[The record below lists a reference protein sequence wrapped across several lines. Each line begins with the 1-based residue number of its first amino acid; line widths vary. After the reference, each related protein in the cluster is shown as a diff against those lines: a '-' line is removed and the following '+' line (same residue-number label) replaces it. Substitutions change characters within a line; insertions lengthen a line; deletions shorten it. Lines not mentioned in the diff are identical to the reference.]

1 MICMAPGTLP
11 ISGFII
17 ALNEADRI
25 ALTIRSLKKLVDEV
39 IVVDSGS
46 TDGTQQAAEAEGAK
60 VFFHAWQGYGPQ
72 KRFAEEQCRNTWL
85 LNLDADEMLSDGL
98 AEEIR
103 AVFAGNPETH
113 TGYTVKVYNM
123 LAGETKIPPYT
134 QMNTCLRLYNK
145 NFARFSDSTVHDS
158 VIVQKGTVGAL
169 DAPVYHPSFRSIA
182 HAIDKL
188 NRYSTMQA
196 QDMLNKGQSVS
207 VWRLILEFKGS
218 FIKAYFFRKYIFRG
232 ARGFSYAMVYAFMRF
247 ARLAKLH
254 EMQQMKDKK
263 P

>member
-1 MICMAPGTLP
+1 MTLQPLP
-11 ISGFII
+11 ISAFII

-25 ALTIRSLKKLVDEV
+25 ALTIRSLKQVADEV

-46 TDGTQQAAEAEGAK
+46 IDGTQQVAETHGAK
-60 VFFHAWQGYGPQ
+60 VFYHPWQGYGLQ
-72 KRFAEEQCRNTWL
+72 KRFAEEQCKHTWL
-85 LNLDADEMLSDGL
+85 LNLDADEILSDEL
-98 AEEIR
+98 ADEIR
-103 AVFAGNPETH
+103 TVFKGNPEEH
-113 TGYTVKVYNM
+113 TGYTMRIYNM

-145 NFARFSDSTVHDS
+145 NFARFSDSPVHDS
-158 VIVQKGTVGAL
+158 VIVGSGTVAAL
-169 DAPVYHPSFRSIA
+169 KSPVYHPSFRSLD
-182 HAIDKL
+182 HAVDKL

-196 QDMLNKGQSVS
+196 QDLMTRGKTISFV
-207 VWRLILEFKGS
+207 RLLVEFPAA

-232 ARGFSYAMVYAFMRF
+232 ARGFSYAMLYAFMRF

-254 EMQQMKDKK
+254 EMHQMKDKK

>member
-1 MICMAPGTLP
+1 MAAGILP

-25 ALTIRSLKKLVDEV
+25 ALTIRSLKQVVDEV

-46 TDGTQQAAEAEGAK
+46 TDGTQQVAEAEGAK
-60 VFFHAWQGYGPQ
+60 VYFHAWQGYGLQ
-72 KRFAEEQCRNTWL
+72 KRFAEDQCKNAWL
-85 LNLDADEMLSDGL
+85 LNLDADEILSDAL
-98 AEEIR
+98 AEEICG
-103 AVFAGNPETH
+103 VFAGNPEQH
-113 TGYTVKVYNM
+113 TGYTMRIYNM

-145 NFARFSDSTVHDS
+145 NFARFSESTVHDS
-158 VIVQKGTVGAL
+158 VIVEKGTVAAL
-169 DAPVYHPSFRSIA
+169 SAPVYHPSFRSLA
-182 HAIDKL
+182 HAIEKL

-196 QDMLNKGQSVS
+196 EDMLGKGQRVS
-207 VWRLILEFKGS
+207 VLRLIFEFKAS

-232 ARGFSYAMVYAFMRF
+232 ARGFSYAMLYAFMRF
-247 ARLAKLH
+247 MRLAKLH